1 MADTLTPA
9 ALNEVM
15 ARGDTYEAT
24 WSIEEGADADS
35 AVPVS
40 LAARTYRLTVR
51 HPDTGAVLAQVT
63 EVANSQGVIERDA
76 DAVTGRLR
84 WRVDQSVTAAW
95 PLTVPGECG
104 PLKRDLEETSGGDV
118 QTLLLG
124 LITVK
129 EDQSV

>member
-9 ALNEVM
+9 TLNEVI
-15 ARGDTYEAT
+15 ARGDTYQGT

-51 HPDTGAVLAQVT
+51 HPDTGAVLAEVT
-63 EVANSQGVIERDA
+63 EVASASGVIERDA
-76 DAVTGRLR
+76 DAVVGRLR
-84 WRVDQSVTAAW
+84 WRVDQSLTADW
-95 PLTVPGECG
+95 PVTVPGEM
-104 PLKRDLEETSGGDV
+104 PALKRDLEETDGTDV
-118 QTLLLG
+118 QTLFVG